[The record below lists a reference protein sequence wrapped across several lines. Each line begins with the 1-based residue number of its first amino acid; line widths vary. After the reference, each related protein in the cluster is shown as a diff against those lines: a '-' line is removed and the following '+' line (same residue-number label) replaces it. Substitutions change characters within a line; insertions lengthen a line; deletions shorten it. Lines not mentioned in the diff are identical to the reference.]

1 MKKFITI
8 LLILSVA
15 FCFTAVGCKTNL
27 NDEQTSVSQSDGG
40 DESGGETSE
49 SKSDNEEKSD
59 GVIKPSPDSD
69 WSLGEIP
76 I

>member
-15 FCFTAVGCKTNL
+15 FCFTAVGCKTNR

-40 DESGGETSE
+40 DGETSE
-49 SKSDNEEKSD
+49 SKSDNDDRSD

>member
-15 FCFTAVGCKTNL
+15 FCFTAVGCKTER
-27 NDEQTSVSQSDGG
+27 NDDTGGSQSVSET
-40 DESGGETSE
+40 ESGGETSE

-59 GVIKPSPDSD
+59 GIIKPSPDSD